1 MSEPLPVAVFASR
14 IRENIE
20 KVFLGKTAVID
31 MLITA
36 FLARGHV
43 LLEDVP
49 GTGKTILARAFAAG
63 LNLSF
68 ARIQCTPDLLPADIL
83 GVSVWRQEEGQFVY
97 RPGPVVN
104 QFVLVDEINRATP
117 RTQSALLEA
126 MAEGQ
131 ISVDG
136 KRVPLPEPFFVMA
149 TENPVEF
156 EGTFP
161 LPEAQK
167 DRFLLSLRI
176 GYPDAESESLMLENQ
191 RRLTHPVTDLGPVV
205 SWEEIAP
212 LQEKVTGIF
221 VNPLVKQYLL
231 ALVQATREEPNLR
244 VGISPRGSL
253 ALYRSAQAYAALH
266 NRDYVTPEDVKEMT
280 LPVFR
285 QRLLLSSEAFVRGI
299 LPDRIIESIL
309 DRTPVPEYRAADI
322 RSGDARP

>member
-1 MSEPLPVAVFASR
+1 MQDQAAIADFASR
-14 IRENIE
+14 IRTNIE
-20 KVFLGKTAVID
+20 RVFLGKTAAID

-49 GTGKTILARAFAAG
+49 GTGKTILARAFAASMD
-63 LNLSF
+63 LSF

-83 GVSVWRQEEGQFVY
+83 GVSIWQQREEQFVY

-131 ISVDG
+131 VSVEG
-136 KRVPLPEPFFVMA
+136 KRLPLPEPFFVLA

-167 DRFLLSLRI
+167 DRFLLSFGI
-176 GYPDAESESLMLENQ
+176 GYPDAASETRMLEAQ
-191 RRLTHPVTDLGPVV
+191 RRLSHPVTDLKPVV
-205 SWEEIAP
+205 QAEELGALWEAVT
-212 LQEKVTGIF
+212 KVYVDPS
-221 VNPLVKQYLL
+221 VNGYLL
-231 ALVQATREEPNLR
+231 ALIQATREEPNLR
-244 VGISPRGSL
+244 IGVSPRGSL
-253 ALYRSAQAYAALH
+253 ALYRAAQAFAAMH
-266 NRDYVTPEDVKEMT
+266 NRGYVVPEDVKSMAA
-280 LPVFR
+280 PVFR
-285 QRLLLSSEAFVRGI
+285 RRLLLSSEAAVRGI
-299 LPDRIIESIL
+299 LPDRIVESIL
-309 DRTPVPEYRAADI
+309 DRTPVPEYRHT
-322 RSGDARP
+322 P

>member
-1 MSEPLPVAVFASR
+1 MKELQPIAEFARR

-20 KVFLGKTAVID
+20 TVFLGKTAVLD

-49 GTGKTILARAFAAG
+49 GTGKTILARAFAAS

-83 GVSVWRQEEGQFVY
+83 GVSVWRQGEEFVY
-97 RPGPVVN
+97 RPGPLVN

-136 KRVPLPEPFFVMA
+136 KRYALPEPFFVLA

-167 DRFLLSLRI
+167 DRFLLSLGI
-176 GYPDAESESLMLENQ
+176 GYPDPESESLILENQ
-191 RRLTHPVTDLGPVV
+191 RRLSHPVTDIKPVAQA
-205 SWEEIAP
+205 EEIAP
-212 LQEKVTGIF
+212 LQDAVTRIH
-221 VNPLVKQYLL
+221 VDPVVRDYLL
-231 ALVQATREEPNLR
+231 SLVAATRKEPHLR
-244 VGISPRGSL
+244 IGISPRGSL
-253 ALYRSAQAYAALH
+253 ALYRSAQAYAGLQ
-266 NRDYVTPEDVKEMT
+266 NRDYVTPEDVKKMAGS
-280 LPVFR
+280 VFR
-285 QRLLLSSEAFVRGI
+285 QRFLLSSEAIVRGV
-299 LPDRIIESIL
+299 LPERIIQSIL
-309 DRTPVPEYRAADI
+309 DSTPIPEYRT
-322 RSGDARP
+322 SP